1 MRSALVLQTHDNCP
15 PGLLG
20 DWAASRGLALDVLRV
35 DRWREL
41 PDPAGYDCGIA
52 LGSHASLAG
61 PWTGWVA
68 REVEWIRH
76 ADAVG
81 VPMLGICF
89 GAQALAV
96 ALGGSVRKRPS
107 PELAWIEL
115 DTADPDFVAAGPWL
129 ALHEDTIIPPPLSY
143 ELARSVSGPQ
153 AFMTSAHL
161 GVQFHPE
168 VTGGLLSRWI
178 ADRRDLFAGV
188 GDELIASG
196 RDRWQAAAEAALR
209 LFDAFAV
216 HARLAL
222 ACPSPVERRI
232 AFQARQD

>member
-1 MRSALVLQTHDNCP
+1 VSASALVLQTQDNCP

-20 DWAASRGLALDVLRV
+20 DWAVSRGVALDVLRV
-35 DRWREL
+35 DRWSEL
-41 PDPAGYDCGIA
+41 PDPSDYDCAIA
-52 LGSHASLAG
+52 LGSYASLVA
-61 PWTGWVA
+61 PSAGWVA

-76 ADAVG
+76 ADAAGLPV
-81 VPMLGICF
+81 LGICF

-96 ALGGSVRKRPS
+96 ALGGAVRKLPT

-129 ALHEDTIIPPPLSY
+129 ALHEDTITPPPLSY

-168 VTGGLLSRWI
+168 VTVGLLSRWS
-178 ADRRDLFAGV
+178 ADRRELFAGV
-188 GDELIASG
+188 GDELAATA
-196 RDRWQAAAEAALR
+196 RDWGHAAADAAVR

-216 HARLAL
+216 HARIAL
-222 ACPSPVERRI
+222 SATPEKTRVAPR
-232 AFQARQD
+232 